1 MNQGQNKHSVL
12 CPWKEVVAKVMKKT
26 EKRELL
32 DEIAKLAGL
41 QYLSDVRVER
51 HRSAVCIAIENI
63 AFENYSCAEWI
74 EAAEYITG
82 KRPADNADT
91 KETVEYLLQMM
102 QTEI

>member
-1 MNQGQNKHSVL
+1 MHSVL
-12 CPWKEVVAKVMKKT
+12 CPWKEVVAKVMKKP

-32 DEIAKLAGL
+32 DEIAKLARL

-51 HRSAVCIAIENI
+51 YRPAVCIAIENI

-82 KRPADNADT
+82 KRPANNAST
-91 KETVEYLLQMM
+91 KETVEYILQVM
-102 QTEI
+102 QAEI

>member
-1 MNQGQNKHSVL
+1 M
-12 CPWKEVVAKVMKKT
+12 KEP

-32 DEIAKLAGL
+32 DEIAKIAGL

-51 HRSAVCIAIENI
+51 YRPAVCIAIENI

-82 KRPADNADT
+82 KRPENVFGS
-91 KETVEYLLQMM
+91 KEIVEFILQA
-102 QTEI
+102 INSRD

>member
-1 MNQGQNKHSVL
+1 
-12 CPWKEVVAKVMKKT
+12 MKKP

-51 HRSAVCIAIENI
+51 YRPAVCTVIENI
-63 AFENYSCAEWI
+63 ASENYSCAEWV

-102 QTEI
+102 QAEI

>member
-1 MNQGQNKHSVL
+1 
-12 CPWKEVVAKVMKKT
+12 MKKP

-51 HRSAVCIAIENI
+51 YRPAVCIAIENI
-63 AFENYSCAEWI
+63 ASENYSCADWI
-74 EAAEYITG
+74 EAVEYITG

-91 KETVEYLLQMM
+91 KEIVEYLLQKL
-102 QTEI
+102 QAKPDY